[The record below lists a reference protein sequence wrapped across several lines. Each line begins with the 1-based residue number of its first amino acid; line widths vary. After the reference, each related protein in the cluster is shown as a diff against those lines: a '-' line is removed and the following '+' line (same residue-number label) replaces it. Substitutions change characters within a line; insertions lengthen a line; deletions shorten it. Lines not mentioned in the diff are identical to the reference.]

1 MAAAAINYLDIGI
14 VAILFIFILVG
25 IIRGFTSDFL
35 GLFTWVGAFF
45 ITTKLFPYGEYL
57 ARKVIHNI
65 FFADLL
71 AAFLIFIISLIL
83 LVAFVKTVA
92 GAVHKSMLSGIDRSL
107 GIVSG
112 FFRGAVL
119 ITVAYMIAL
128 MFWKP
133 GEKPAFVKNA
143 RLEPFLA
150 TNARFVHQY
159 LIPEGFLPPKLI
171 QHLYGKPFQE
181 KEKSPEE
188 LVKSFSS
195 PKPLNKMKSPKGEEK
210 GPEVKPQSN
219 NPNTTS
225 KDK

>member
-1 MAAAAINYLDIGI
+1 MAETAINYLDIGI
-14 VAILFIFILVG
+14 VAFLFLFILVG

-45 ITTKLFPYGEYL
+45 ITTRLFPYGEYL

-83 LVAFVKTVA
+83 LVAFVKTMA
-92 GAVHKSMLSGIDRSL
+92 GIVHKSMLSGVDRSL

-112 FFRGAVL
+112 FFRGTVL
-119 ITVAYMIAL
+119 LTIGYMVAL

-133 GEKPAFVKNA
+133 GEKPPVVKNA

-150 TNARFVHQY
+150 SNARLVHHY
-159 LIPEGFLPPKLI
+159 LIPQGFLPPKLL
-171 QHLYGKPFQE
+171 QHLYGKEYQE

-188 LVKSFSS
+188 LVKSLSS
-195 PKPLNKMKSPKGEEK
+195 PKPAQQQKEP
-210 GPEVKPQSN
+210 PVKPAEGGEHTS
-219 NPNTTS
+219 S